1 MLDASTTQR
10 LQDQL
15 KKIWTTHHGRLLGLA
30 ALAGVFYLPAWLAEQ
45 WKSILSGGSS
55 FLINVALLWLGFGQ
69 LWRHRENLRQRMASK
84 DDRLAGH
91 LLIVGG
97 ACWMPFVLHSVS
109 LQALVWCLILVGV
122 AWSSFGLGFFMSYA
136 GSCLII
142 VMGIYPNATFLLDR
156 MLYALFDPTWI
167 ADQVTLVSSQ
177 IFKLFGY
184 GASVAG
190 NVISING
197 ESVLIGYPCTGVD
210 MAIALAAMSFVVGLV
225 FKQSMWRVGL
235 ATSLG
240 FVVAMA
246 SNIPRV
252 MLVVFAWA
260 YWGPESFDFWH
271 GPWGG
276 QIFSTIM
283 FTVAYYAVAPIYKI
297 KQHRPG

>member
-1 MLDASTTQR
+1 M
-10 LQDQL
+10 
-15 KKIWTTHHGRLLGLA
+15 
-30 ALAGVFYLPAWLAEQ
+30 FYLPAWLGEQ

-91 LLIVGG
+91 LLIIGG
-97 ACWMPFVLHSVS
+97 AGWMPFVLHSVS
-109 LQALVWCLILVGV
+109 LQAMVWCLILVGV
-122 AWSSFGLGFFMSYA
+122 AWSSFGLGFFMNYA
-136 GSCLII
+136 GSFLLII
-142 VMGIYPNATFLLDR
+142 MGMYPDVTFLLDR

-197 ESVLIGYPCTGVD
+197 ESVIVGYPCTGVD
-210 MAIALAAMSFVVGLV
+210 MAIALAAMSFVVGLL

-240 FVVAMA
+240 FIVAMA

-283 FTVAYYAVAPIYKI
+283 FTTAYYAIAPIYALNNH
-297 KQHRPG
+297 KQSA